1 VLPSLRL
8 VPPDAAPPKQGDEK
22 TAESG
27 SSTGTTARRRDPLAA
42 PIANRTPAP
51 VAVAAS
57 VLALTDDAEAQ
68 DLLMELAVTEGF
80 GVLCAASEAE
90 AANVLHLERPGLV
103 LVDLDM
109 PSRIGAKFLRTL
121 RQGPY
126 RDIRSMA
133 ITASNDPMLTVS
145 LDAPVFFKPGLEG
158 LAAALERL
166 FWPEPSPAR

>member
-8 VPPDAAPPKQGDEK
+8 VPPDAAPPDKGDEK
-22 TAESG
+22 AVESG
-27 SSTGTTARRRDPLAA
+27 SATGASAKRRDPVAA
-42 PIANRTPAP
+42 PIVNRTVEAA
-51 VAVAAS
+51 AVSAS

-68 DLLMELAVTEGF
+68 DLLMELAVSEGF

-109 PSRIGAKFLRTL
+109 PGRIGAKFLRTL

-126 RDIRSMA
+126 RDIRSIA

-166 FWPEPSPAR
+166 FWPEPSSAR

>member
-1 VLPSLRL
+1 MLPSLRL
-8 VPPDAAPPKQGDEK
+8 VPRDAAAAPPDKGDAK
-22 TAESG
+22 GIAESH
-27 SSTGTTARRRDPLAA
+27 SATGHPMAP
-42 PIANRTPAP
+42 PIANRTVAAA
-51 VAVAAS
+51 AVAAS
-57 VLALTDDAEAQ
+57 VLALTDDAETQ

-103 LVDLDM
+103 LIDLDM
-109 PSRIGAKFLRTL
+109 PARTGAKFLRTL
-121 RQGPY
+121 RQGPF
-126 RDIRSMA
+126 RDIRSIA

>member
-1 VLPSLRL
+1 MLPSLRL

-22 TAESG
+22 AAES
-27 SSTGTTARRRDPLAA
+27 SSTTGPTARRRDPLAA
-42 PIANRTPAP
+42 PIANRTPAAA
-51 VAVAAS
+51 AVAAS

-126 RDIRSMA
+126 RDIRSIA

>member
-1 VLPSLRL
+1 MLPSLRL
-8 VPPDAAPPKQGDEK
+8 VPLDTTPPQEGSGGGALAKTPAPM
-22 TAESG
+22 
-27 SSTGTTARRRDPLAA
+27 AA
-42 PIANRTPAP
+42 PIANRTIPAP
-51 VAVAAS
+51 AVAAS

-109 PSRIGAKFLRTL
+109 PARTGAKFLRTL
-121 RQGPY
+121 RQGPF
-126 RDIRSMA
+126 RDIRSIA

-158 LAAALERL
+158 LAAALERM
-166 FWPEPSPAR
+166 FWPEPIPGSAR

>member
-1 VLPSLRL
+1 MLPSLRL

-22 TAESG
+22 AAESG
-27 SSTGTTARRRDPLAA
+27 SATGATARRRDPLAA
-42 PIANRTPAP
+42 PIANRTPVAA
-51 VAVAAS
+51 AVAAS
-57 VLALTDDAEAQ
+57 VLALTDDEETQ

-109 PSRIGAKFLRTL
+109 PSRIGARFLRTL

-166 FWPEPSPAR
+166 FWPEPNPAR

>member
-1 VLPSLRL
+1 L
-8 VPPDAAPPKQGDEK
+8 VPSDAAPPKQGDEK
-22 TAESG
+22 AAEGGSATGATAK
-27 SSTGTTARRRDPLAA
+27 RRDPLTA
-42 PIANRTPAP
+42 PIANRTSA
-51 VAVAAS
+51 AAAAS

-109 PSRIGAKFLRTL
+109 PARIGAKFLRTL

-126 RDIRSMA
+126 REIRSMA

>member
-1 VLPSLRL
+1 MLPSLRL

-22 TAESG
+22 AAESG
-27 SSTGTTARRRDPLAA
+27 STTGPTARRRDPLAA
-42 PIANRTPAP
+42 PIANRTPAAA
-51 VAVAAS
+51 AVAAS

-126 RDIRSMA
+126 RDIRSIA

>member
-1 VLPSLRL
+1 MLPSLRL
-8 VPPDAAPPKQGDEK
+8 VPRDATAPAPPNKGDAK
-22 TAESG
+22 GGAENRSA
-27 SSTGTTARRRDPLAA
+27 TGDPMVS
-42 PIANRTPAP
+42 PIANRT
-51 VAVAAS
+51 VAAAAAS
-57 VLALTDDAEAQ
+57 VLALTDDAETQ

-109 PSRIGAKFLRTL
+109 PARTGAKFLRTL
-121 RQGPY
+121 RQGPF
-126 RDIRSMA
+126 RDIRSIA
-133 ITASNDPMLTVS
+133 ITATNDPMLTVS

-166 FWPEPSPAR
+166 FWPGPSPAR

>member
-1 VLPSLRL
+1 MLPSLRL
-8 VPPDAAPPKQGDEK
+8 VPRDAAAAPAPPNKADAKGG
-22 TAESG
+22 AESH
-27 SSTGTTARRRDPLAA
+27 SATGHPMAS
-42 PIANRTPAP
+42 PIANRT
-51 VAVAAS
+51 VAAAAAS
-57 VLALTDDAEAQ
+57 VLALTDDAETQ

-109 PSRIGAKFLRTL
+109 PARTGAKFLRTL
-121 RQGPY
+121 RQGPF
-126 RDIRSMA
+126 RDIRSIA
-133 ITASNDPMLTVS
+133 ITATNDPMLTVS

-166 FWPEPSPAR
+166 FWPGPSPAR

>member
-1 VLPSLRL
+1 MVS
-8 VPPDAAPPKQGDEK
+8 
-22 TAESG
+22 
-27 SSTGTTARRRDPLAA
+27 
-42 PIANRTPAP
+42 PIANRT
-51 VAVAAS
+51 VAAAAAS
-57 VLALTDDAEAQ
+57 VLALTDDAETQ

-109 PSRIGAKFLRTL
+109 PARTGAKFLRTL
-121 RQGPY
+121 RQGPF
-126 RDIRSMA
+126 RDIRSIA
-133 ITASNDPMLTVS
+133 ITATNDPMLTVS

-166 FWPEPSPAR
+166 FWPGPSPAR